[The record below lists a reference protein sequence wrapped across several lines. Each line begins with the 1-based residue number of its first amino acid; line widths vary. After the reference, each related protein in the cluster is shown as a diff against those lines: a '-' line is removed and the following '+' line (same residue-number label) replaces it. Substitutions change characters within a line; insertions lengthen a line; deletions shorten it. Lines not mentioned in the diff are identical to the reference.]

1 MALTLHGL
9 MAAWLSLLLALCLQV
24 MPLPDPWLIWRP
36 DWLGLMLIYWC
47 VAAPRRV
54 GVFHGFVLGLLLD
67 LIEGSP
73 LGQNALV
80 FSLLAYLSLLV
91 YQRMRTY
98 ALLQQAVLVFVLLGI
113 AQLIEQWLRTI
124 SGPFSINLVFLLSAL
139 IGALLWPW
147 LFTMLQA
154 LRRRFDYQPKDL

>member
-1 MALTLHGL
+1 
-9 MAAWLSLLLALCLQV
+9 MAAMTLRGLTMIWLSLLLALCLQV
-24 MPLPDPWLIWRP
+24 MPLPDAWLVWRP

-47 VAAPRRV
+47 VTLPQRV
-54 GVFHGFVLGLLLD
+54 GVFHGFVLGLMLD

-91 YQRMRTY
+91 YQRMRAY
-98 ALLQQAVLVFVLLGI
+98 ALVQQAVLVFVLLGI

-124 SGPFSINLVFLLSAL
+124 FGPFSINLAFLLSAL
-139 IGALLWPW
+139 IGAILWPW
-147 LFTMLQA
+147 LFTMFQA
-154 LRRRFDYQPKDL
+154 LRRRLSVT

>member
-1 MALTLHGL
+1 
-9 MAAWLSLLLALCLQV
+9 MAAMTLRGLTMIWLSLLLALCLQV
-24 MPLPDPWLIWRP
+24 MPLPDVWLVWRP

-47 VAAPRRV
+47 VTLPQRV
-54 GVFHGFVLGLLLD
+54 GVFHGFVLGLMLD

-91 YQRMRTY
+91 YQRMRAY
-98 ALLQQAVLVFVLLGI
+98 ALVQQAVLVFVLLGI

-124 SGPFSINLVFLLSAL
+124 FGPFSINLAFLLSAL
-139 IGALLWPW
+139 IGAILWPW
-147 LFTMLQA
+147 LFTMFQA
-154 LRRRFDYQPKDL
+154 LRRHLSVT